1 MRAPRA
7 VGLLWAILL
16 TTVGVACGQ
25 SVEETLT
32 LQQAI
37 DLAVEHHPSLRAA
50 EANIRSASGSLTQAR
65 SAYFPS
71 LSVSG
76 SVTRND
82 GAFVFNPTIPPR
94 NQTYDNYTTGL
105 QASQTLFDFGRTINR
120 VSAGSSILDASS
132 LDFIASRALVMVNVE
147 VAYFGVVQSRQ
158 VLRVDEEAVDQAAKH
173 LAQAKAFYSVGRRPL
188 FDVTKAEVDLAN
200 ANVNLI
206 RARNQLRLAHL
217 QLENAIGVHPQHD
230 YVLTDTLSVVPFTMT
245 LDSVKSV
252 TFETRP
258 ELLAAQARVE
268 AGKALVAAA
277 WDQNLPTLSASGSL
291 TWSNFDYTPL
301 FRRWSA
307 GITLSLPLFQG
318 FAISGQV
325 EQAQAASDAAE
336 ANLQV
341 LHESIVL
348 EVEQAYFNLR
358 EAGERLD
365 ATSKLVEQAGQNLLL
380 AERQY
385 AAGVG
390 TALDAS
396 DAQLSLSNA
405 RITRIQALYDY
416 NNAFVQLQ
424 KAMGVLGK

>member
-1 MRAPRA
+1 M
-7 VGLLWAILL
+7 
-16 TTVGVACGQ
+16 
-25 SVEETLT
+25 
-32 LQQAI
+32 
-37 DLAVEHHPSLRAA
+37 D
-50 EANIRSASGSLTQAR
+50 
-65 SAYFPS
+65 
-71 LSVSG
+71 
-76 SVTRND
+76 
-82 GAFVFNPTIPPR
+82 
-94 NQTYDNYTTGL
+94 
-105 QASQTLFDFGRTINR
+105 
-120 VSAGSSILDASS
+120 
-132 LDFIASRALVMVNVE
+132 
-147 VAYFGVVQSRQ
+147 
-158 VLRVDEEAVDQAAKH
+158 
-173 LAQAKAFYSVGRRPL
+173 
-188 FDVTKAEVDLAN
+188 
-200 ANVNLI
+200 
-206 RARNQLRLAHL
+206 
-217 QLENAIGVHPQHD
+217 
-230 YVLTDTLSVVPFTMT
+230 

-268 AGKALVAAA
+268 AGKSLVTAA
-277 WDQNLPTLSASGSL
+277 WDQHLPTLSATGSL

-307 GITLSLPLFQG
+307 GVTLSLPLFQG
-318 FAISGQV
+318 FAIAGQV
-325 EQAQAASDAAE
+325 EQAQAAADAAE

-365 ATSKLVEQAGQNLLL
+365 ATSKLVEQAEQNLLL

-416 NNAFVQLQ
+416 SSAFVQLQ
-424 KAMGVLGK
+424 KSMGILTK